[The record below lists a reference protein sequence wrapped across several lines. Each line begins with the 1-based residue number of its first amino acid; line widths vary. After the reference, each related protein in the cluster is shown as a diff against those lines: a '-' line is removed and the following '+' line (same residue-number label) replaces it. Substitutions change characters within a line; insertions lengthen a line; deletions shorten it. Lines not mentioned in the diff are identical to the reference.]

1 MDRTGSARWEGDLKG
16 GKGTLRLGSGAF
28 QGEYSFSSRF
38 ESGQGTNPEE
48 LIGAAHA
55 ACFSMAFASG
65 LSKAGFPPQSIE
77 TTAKVRIEQQAGA
90 FGITGIE
97 LTTHAS
103 VPGISD
109 ELMKQTAEDA
119 KRGCPVSKALAA
131 VPITLKLVAA

>member
-55 ACFSMAFASG
+55 ACYSMAFASG
-65 LSKAGFPPQSIE
+65 LSKAGFPPKSIE
-77 TTAKVRIEQQAGA
+77 TTAKVRIEQQPGG